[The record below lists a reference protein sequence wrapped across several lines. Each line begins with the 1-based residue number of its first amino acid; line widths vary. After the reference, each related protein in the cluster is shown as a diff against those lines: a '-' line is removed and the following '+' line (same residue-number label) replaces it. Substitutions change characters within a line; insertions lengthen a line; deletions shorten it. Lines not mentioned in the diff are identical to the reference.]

1 MTKKTFLE
9 CVNGVDDDLIENVEM
24 PNAEKVAERTVVET
38 LKPKKRNKIRFFKY
52 VAAACIIIVFSTGIA
67 FNMIPPENMKVGER
81 NTIKVTEQ
89 MSIPTGETETT
100 ELTDI
105 LALNNV
111 EFSYNN
117 KNYKVISD
125 KEFLYSNN
133 LRPGISKSD
142 IGSTLEKNILD
153 TSGNNVLGDLY
164 SYKNSSNQ
172 DIVILKAN
180 DGSYN
185 FAFFEEETK

>member
-1 MTKKTFLE
+1 MTEKEFLE

-24 PNAEKVAERTVVET
+24 LSAEDTVEHVAAKNDTD
-38 LKPKKRNKIRFFKY
+38 KKHRAQFFKY
-52 VAAACIIIVFSTGIA
+52 VVAACIIIAVGAGVANKMLPSDS
-67 FNMIPPENMKVGER
+67 MKVGER
-81 NTIKVTEQ
+81 NTVKPEKQKGVAT
-89 MSIPTGETETT
+89 SETEG
-100 ELTDI
+100 LT
-105 LALNNV
+105 LPEMLVFNNA

-117 KNYKVISD
+117 RNYKVIND

-133 LRPGISKSD
+133 LMTDISKSD
-142 IGSTLEKNILD
+142 IGSKLKKNILD
-153 TSGNNVLGDLY
+153 ISGNNVLGDLY

-185 FAFFEEETK
+185 FAFSEEEDD

>member
-1 MTKKTFLE
+1 MTKETFLE

-24 PNAEKVAERTVVET
+24 PNAEKVAERTVAET
-38 LKPKKRNKIRFFKY
+38 VKPEKRNKIRFFKY
-52 VAAACIIIVFSTGIA
+52 VAAACIIIVAGVEIA
-67 FNMIPPENMKVGER
+67 FNMIPLENMKVGER
-81 NTIKVTEQ
+81 NTSKVAEQ
-89 MSIPTGETETT
+89 MSTPTGETETT
-100 ELTDI
+100 EFTDI
-105 LALNNV
+105 LAPNNV

-117 KNYKVISD
+117 KNYKVIND
-125 KEFLYSNN
+125 KEYLYSNN
-133 LRPGISKSD
+133 LRPEVSRSD